1 MTYAS
6 AVEYLY
12 GLQKHGIKLGL
23 HNIRAILSRLGRPDL
38 RYRAIHI
45 AGTNGKGSTAAMTA
59 AMLSAAGYR
68 VGLYTSPHLVDFRE
82 RIRVNGAMITEA
94 QVSELVTRIAML
106 AGDDVPLTFFE
117 FTTAMAFHYFAEA
130 QVDAAV
136 LEVGM
141 GGRFDATNV
150 VEPIATAITTI
161 SLDHEEYLGPT
172 IERIAYENAGIIKP
186 GVPVVGGRL
195 NEQAVRVIQETAVAQ
210 AAPFYRLGNAFD
222 VHGNQTVFDYVGIRA
237 RHHGLSCPLPGRHQ
251 LDNAACAIALLDV
264 AESSGLRTPPAAIKQ
279 GLAATRWEGRLEI
292 VDRNPTVVLDGAHN
306 PEAAGVLATYLADF
320 RAAHPGVRIA
330 LVLGMM
336 RDKAHRPFVQI
347 LRPHIDELIVTQADI
362 ARAAAAHE
370 LRNGLIDVMPSL
382 HLVPSPGEAL
392 ILARRLVTPADL
404 ICVTGSLMLV
414 GDMKA
419 LLRGWTLSPVRG

>member
-23 HNIRAILSRLGRPDL
+23 HNIRAILSRLGRPDR

-68 VGLYTSPHLVDFRE
+68 LGLYTSPHLVDFRE
-82 RIRVNGAMITEA
+82 RIRVNGAMIAESR
-94 QVSELVTRIAML
+94 VGELVTRIAML

-117 FTTAMAFHYFAEA
+117 FTTALAFQYFAEA

-172 IERIAYENAGIIKP
+172 IERIAYEKAGIIKP
-186 GVPVVGGRL
+186 GVPVIGGRL
-195 NEQAVRVIQETAVAQ
+195 NEEAARVIQETAAAR
-210 AAPFYRLGNAFD
+210 AAPFHRLGNAFD
-222 VHGNQTVFDYVGIRA
+222 AHGNQAAFDYAGIRA
-237 RHHGLSCPLPGRHQ
+237 RYHGLSCPLEGRHQ
-251 LDNAACAIALLDV
+251 LDNAACALALLEA
-264 AESSGLRTPPAAIKQ
+264 AESSGLRVPPAAIKQ

-306 PEAAGVLATYLADF
+306 PAAAGVLATYLAAF

-336 RDKAHRPFVQI
+336 RDKAHRPFVHI
-347 LRPHIDELIVTQADI
+347 LRPHIDELVLTQADI
-362 ARAAAAHE
+362 ARAATALE

-382 HLVPSPGEAL
+382 HLAPSPGQAL
-392 ILARRLVTPADL
+392 TLARRLVTAADL

-419 LLRGWTLSPVRG
+419 LLRGWSLSPVRG